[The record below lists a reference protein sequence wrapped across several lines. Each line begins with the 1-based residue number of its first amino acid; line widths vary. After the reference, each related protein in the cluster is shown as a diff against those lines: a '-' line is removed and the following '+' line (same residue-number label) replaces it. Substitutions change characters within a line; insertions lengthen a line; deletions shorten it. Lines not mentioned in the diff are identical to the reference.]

1 MKKIKKKKIDETLIN
16 WPQEGKIEFIN
27 FSARYRPDTDIVL
40 KKINFEI
47 LPKQKIGI
55 AGRTGSGKSTIT
67 LCLFR
72 ILEALEGKIL
82 IDDVDISTIGLDK
95 LRSNLTIIPQDPA
108 LMEGTLRYNIDPLN
122 KYNDSDIKEVMRM
135 IGFDYILDK
144 VINLRIFSDDA
155 GRMNLSLLDTG
166 GEILVV
172 SQFTLFGDARHGR
185 RPSYGEAAGNEK
197 GNLYYQR
204 FLHELKEKG
213 IKTASGQFGA
223 DMHVSYTNDGPV
235 TILLDSFKDF

>member
-1 MKKIKKKKIDETLIN
+1 VRAVVQRVLDAQVQVDGQCI
-16 WPQEGKIEFIN
+16 GKIE
-27 FSARYRPDTDIVL
+27 RGLLVYLGVHKDDTD
-40 KKINFEI
+40 K
-47 LPKQKIGI
+47 
-55 AGRTGSGKSTIT
+55 
-67 LCLFR
+67 
-72 ILEALEGKIL
+72 
-82 IDDVDISTIGLDK
+82 D
-95 LRSNLTIIPQDPA
+95 
-108 LMEGTLRYNIDPLN
+108 
-122 KYNDSDIKEVMRM
+122 
-135 IGFDYILDK
+135 FDYILDK

-172 SQFTLFGDARHGR
+172 SQFTLFGDARRGR

-223 DMHVSYTNDGPV
+223 DMQVSYINDGPV

>member
-1 MKKIKKKKIDETLIN
+1 MRAVVQRVSDAQVNVDGQCI
-16 WPQEGKIEFIN
+16 GKI
-27 FSARYRPDTDIVL
+27 RKGLLVYLGVHKDDTD
-40 KKINFEI
+40 
-47 LPKQKIGI
+47 
-55 AGRTGSGKSTIT
+55 R
-67 LCLFR
+67 
-72 ILEALEGKIL
+72 
-82 IDDVDISTIGLDK
+82 D
-95 LRSNLTIIPQDPA
+95 
-108 LMEGTLRYNIDPLN
+108 
-122 KYNDSDIKEVMRM
+122 
-135 IGFDYILDK
+135 FDYILDK
-144 VINLRIFSDDA
+144 VINLRIFSDEA
-155 GRMNLSLLDTG
+155 GRMNLSLLDTE

-223 DMHVSYTNDGPV
+223 EMQVSYTNDGPV

>member
-1 MKKIKKKKIDETLIN
+1 MRAVVQRVSDA
-16 WPQEGKIEFIN
+16 QVQVDGQCVGKIE
-27 FSARYRPDTDIVL
+27 RGLLVYLGVHRDDTD
-40 KKINFEI
+40 K
-47 LPKQKIGI
+47 
-55 AGRTGSGKSTIT
+55 
-67 LCLFR
+67 
-72 ILEALEGKIL
+72 
-82 IDDVDISTIGLDK
+82 D
-95 LRSNLTIIPQDPA
+95 
-108 LMEGTLRYNIDPLN
+108 
-122 KYNDSDIKEVMRM
+122 
-135 IGFDYILDK
+135 FDYILDK

-155 GRMNLSLLDTG
+155 GKMNLSLLDTA

-172 SQFTLFGDARHGR
+172 SQFTLFGDARRGR

-223 DMHVSYTNDGPV
+223 DMQVSYTNDGPV

>member
-1 MKKIKKKKIDETLIN
+1 MRAVVQRVSDARVQVDGQCI
-16 WPQEGKIEFIN
+16 GKIG
-27 FSARYRPDTDIVL
+27 RGLLVYLGVHKDDTD
-40 KKINFEI
+40 
-47 LPKQKIGI
+47 
-55 AGRTGSGKSTIT
+55 R
-67 LCLFR
+67 
-72 ILEALEGKIL
+72 
-82 IDDVDISTIGLDK
+82 D
-95 LRSNLTIIPQDPA
+95 
-108 LMEGTLRYNIDPLN
+108 
-122 KYNDSDIKEVMRM
+122 
-135 IGFDYILDK
+135 FDYILDK

-172 SQFTLFGDARHGR
+172 SQFTLFGDARRGR

-213 IKTASGQFGA
+213 IRTASGQFGA
-223 DMHVSYTNDGPV
+223 AMQVSYTNDGPV

>member
-1 MKKIKKKKIDETLIN
+1 VRAVVQRVSDARVQVDGQCI
-16 WPQEGKIEFIN
+16 GKIG
-27 FSARYRPDTDIVL
+27 RGLLVYLGVHKDDTD
-40 KKINFEI
+40 
-47 LPKQKIGI
+47 
-55 AGRTGSGKSTIT
+55 R
-67 LCLFR
+67 
-72 ILEALEGKIL
+72 
-82 IDDVDISTIGLDK
+82 D
-95 LRSNLTIIPQDPA
+95 
-108 LMEGTLRYNIDPLN
+108 
-122 KYNDSDIKEVMRM
+122 
-135 IGFDYILDK
+135 FDYILDK

-172 SQFTLFGDARHGR
+172 SQFTLFGDARRGR

-213 IKTASGQFGA
+213 IRTASGQFGA
-223 DMHVSYTNDGPV
+223 DMQVSYTNDGPV

>member
-1 MKKIKKKKIDETLIN
+1 MRAVVQRVSDAQVQVDGQCVGKIKRGLLVYLGVHKD
-16 WPQEGKIEFIN
+16 
-27 FSARYRPDTDIVL
+27 DTD
-40 KKINFEI
+40 K
-47 LPKQKIGI
+47 
-55 AGRTGSGKSTIT
+55 
-67 LCLFR
+67 
-72 ILEALEGKIL
+72 
-82 IDDVDISTIGLDK
+82 D
-95 LRSNLTIIPQDPA
+95 
-108 LMEGTLRYNIDPLN
+108 
-122 KYNDSDIKEVMRM
+122 
-135 IGFDYILDK
+135 FDYIFDK

-155 GRMNLSLLDTG
+155 GKMNLSLLDTA

-172 SQFTLFGDARHGR
+172 SQFTLFGDARRGR

-223 DMHVSYTNDGPV
+223 DMQVSYTNDGPV

>member
-1 MKKIKKKKIDETLIN
+1 MRAVVQRVSDA
-16 WPQEGKIEFIN
+16 QVQVDGQCVGKIE
-27 FSARYRPDTDIVL
+27 RGLLVYLGVHKDDTD
-40 KKINFEI
+40 K
-47 LPKQKIGI
+47 
-55 AGRTGSGKSTIT
+55 
-67 LCLFR
+67 
-72 ILEALEGKIL
+72 
-82 IDDVDISTIGLDK
+82 D
-95 LRSNLTIIPQDPA
+95 
-108 LMEGTLRYNIDPLN
+108 
-122 KYNDSDIKEVMRM
+122 
-135 IGFDYILDK
+135 FDYIFDK

-155 GRMNLSLLDTG
+155 GKMNLSLLDTA

-172 SQFTLFGDARHGR
+172 SQFTLFGDARRGR

-223 DMHVSYTNDGPV
+223 DMQVSYTNDGPV

>member
-1 MKKIKKKKIDETLIN
+1 MRAVVQRVSDAQVQVDGQCVGKIDRGLLVYL
-16 WPQEGKIEFIN
+16 GVHKD
-27 FSARYRPDTDIVL
+27 DTD
-40 KKINFEI
+40 K
-47 LPKQKIGI
+47 
-55 AGRTGSGKSTIT
+55 
-67 LCLFR
+67 
-72 ILEALEGKIL
+72 
-82 IDDVDISTIGLDK
+82 D
-95 LRSNLTIIPQDPA
+95 
-108 LMEGTLRYNIDPLN
+108 
-122 KYNDSDIKEVMRM
+122 
-135 IGFDYILDK
+135 FDYIFDK

-155 GRMNLSLLDTG
+155 GKMNLSLLDTA

-223 DMHVSYTNDGPV
+223 EMQVSYTNDGPV

>member
-1 MKKIKKKKIDETLIN
+1 MRAVVQRVSDARVQVDGQCI
-16 WPQEGKIEFIN
+16 GKIG
-27 FSARYRPDTDIVL
+27 RGLLVYLGVHKDDTD
-40 KKINFEI
+40 
-47 LPKQKIGI
+47 
-55 AGRTGSGKSTIT
+55 R
-67 LCLFR
+67 
-72 ILEALEGKIL
+72 
-82 IDDVDISTIGLDK
+82 D
-95 LRSNLTIIPQDPA
+95 
-108 LMEGTLRYNIDPLN
+108 
-122 KYNDSDIKEVMRM
+122 
-135 IGFDYILDK
+135 FDYILDK

-172 SQFTLFGDARHGR
+172 SQFTLFGDARRGR

-213 IKTASGQFGA
+213 IRTASGQFGA
-223 DMHVSYTNDGPV
+223 DMQVSYTNDGPV